1 MHAKKM
7 KIGWDT
13 FVLDLFLLRKAH
25 IRSYFVPVS
34 FYCNDYF
41 VGVLIEHLFF
51 KQ

>member
-7 KIGWDT
+7 KIAGDT
-13 FVLDLFLLRKAH
+13 FVLDLFLVHKTH
-25 IRSYFVPVS
+25 IRSDFVPVS

-41 VGVLIEHLFF
+41 VGIFIEHLFF